1 MNTVATQIRV
11 NAEIKKSAKA
21 IFDQLGLDFSSAVN
35 LFLFQ
40 CVLRGRLPFAV
51 ELPNYNKET
60 LLAMSE
66 AKSVSRDPNAKEY
79 TDLEELKKDLED

>member
-40 CVLRGRLPFAV
+40 CVLRGGLPFAV
-51 ELPNYNKET
+51 EVPNYNKET

-79 TDLEELKKDLED
+79 ADLEELKKDLED

>member
-40 CVLRGRLPFAV
+40 CVLRGGLPFAV
-51 ELPNYNKET
+51 EVPNYNKET

>member
-40 CVLRGRLPFAV
+40 CVLRGGLPFAV
-51 ELPNYNKET
+51 EVPNYNKET

-79 TDLEELKKDLED
+79 AGLEELKKDLED

>member
-40 CVLRGRLPFAV
+40 CVLRGGLPFAV
-51 ELPNYNKET
+51 EVPNYNKET

-66 AKSVSRDPNAKEY
+66 AKSVSRDPNAK
-79 TDLEELKKDLED
+79 